1 MPKDLTNRQQEYL
14 DFIRDYIRE
23 NESAPRLDEIARHFG
38 VSSPTAH
45 KALDTLQDKGYLY
58 FGRDSYTGF
67 YIRLIEFEDTSSG
80 VTEIH
85 FLGDVDPFGI
95 VRNFPKKTVHSATP
109 TLRSNPEDLFA
120 FHVAGNLPAFNML
133 PHDVLIMD
141 QGKTPEV
148 GDICL
153 TLIGKYHVLVQII
166 DEDEKT
172 GRLSW
177 ITLDEDDDNNPVVI
191 AVQESQD
198 SHPQLLP
205 KDFIIATALRLTR
218 YLVH

>member
-1 MPKDLTNRQQEYL
+1 MPQYLTDRQQEYL

-23 NESAPRLDEIARHFG
+23 NESAPRLDEIARHFS
-38 VSSPTAH
+38 VASPTAH
-45 KALDTLQDKGYLY
+45 KALETLQDKGYLY

-67 YIRLIEFEDTSSG
+67 YIRLFELEDTSSG

-95 VRNFPKKTVHSATP
+95 VRNFPKITVHSATP
-109 TLRSNPEDLFA
+109 TLRSNPKDLFA
-120 FHVAGNLPAFNML
+120 FHVAGDLPVFNML

-141 QGKTPEV
+141 QGKTPQV

-153 TLIGKYHVLVQII
+153 TRIDNYHVLVQITN
-166 DEDEKT
+166 EDEQT

-177 ITLDEDDDNNPVVI
+177 TTLDEDDENNPVI
-191 AVQESQD
+191 ATIQESQD
-198 SHPQLLP
+198 SLLQLLP
-205 KDFIIATALRLTR
+205 RDFIIATALRLTR
-218 YLVH
+218 YLAH